1 MRKKNIFF
9 VMDTFWRVSHEG
21 SVASVGTC
29 PFPCRLMS
37 KGPLPCIPTLSSKF
51 FSNASLTQPLRERFA
66 LQSSL
71 SYQCFSISC
80 RVGHLRVPDVCGGYQ
95 DGDRGRR
102 LGHGRGDRRR
112 THRRGRP
119 ATSTTG
125 RGGKTRE
132 WEQLFLQMTPISGRF
147 YRVIHMVRWFALTL
161 I

>member
-37 KGPLPCIPTLSSKF
+37 KGPLPSIPTLSSKF

-71 SYQCFSISC
+71 SYLSLLCYAELDICVYLMSA
-80 RVGHLRVPDVCGGYQ
+80 VGIKMEIE
-95 DGDRGRR
+95 DGAS
-102 LGHGRGDRRR
+102 
-112 THRRGRP
+112 
-119 ATSTTG
+119 ATVAEIVG
-125 RGGKTRE
+125 ALIDEADLQLPRQVGVGK
-132 WEQLFLQMTPISGRF
+132 LANGSNFF
-147 YRVIHMVRWFALTL
+147 FK
-161 I
+161 